1 MLALPWLA
9 VVVAAGA
16 NFLLGGLWYGVLGNQ
31 WLAALG
37 KRREDLNPRDPKPFL
52 LAAFGSFA
60 NAAALA
66 WIIQAI
72 PACET
77 AVQAAALGTFV
88 GVGVVLAAAAK
99 HYAFS
104 GWSARLLAIDLGL
117 DVIGF
122 TVMGLVIGLL
132 R

>member
-1 MLALPWLA
+1 MPALPWLA
-9 VVVAAGA
+9 VVVAAVA
-16 NFLLGGLWYGVLGNQ
+16 NFLLGGFWYGVLGKE

-37 KRREDLNPRDPKPFL
+37 KRREDLNPKDPKPFL
-52 LAAFGSFA
+52 MAAVGSFV

-66 WIIQAI
+66 WVIQAV
-72 PACET
+72 PSCET
-77 AVQAAALGTFV
+77 PVQAAALGAFV
-88 GVGVVLAAAAK
+88 GVGMVLAASAK